1 MPNTPGSPGR
11 VDWVDHAKGLCI
23 FFVVMLHATRYVE
36 WAAGREGWLH
46 HVVDFARPFRMPD
59 FFLISGLFLSRVI
72 DREWRSYLD
81 KKVVH
86 FGYFYVLWLSI
97 ELLISSKLGLKA
109 GPAALLQEL
118 ALNLVQPEG
127 SLWFIYVLPI
137 FFVLTKLLR
146 GAPWPLVWLGAALL
160 QVLQVHTGSIVVD
173 GTAERF
179 VYFYTGY
186 LCAPRIF
193 AAAAWTAS
201 RPRWA
206 GLGLVGWAVLNGTC
220 VQLGIADNPGA
231 SLVLG
236 FLGALAVTTV
246 ATLLSLTRVADP
258 VRYAGQHSLVI
269 YLAYLG
275 PMRLTK
281 KVLFDS
287 GLVLVL
293 DLGTI
298 ALLATTAG
306 VLGPLLLHRLVKDG
320 RLRWLFVRPAWA
332 RLEARSAPR
341 PVEVGIANSGVSP
354 ALASSASPVLVPIEL
369 RVG

>member
-1 MPNTPGSPGR
+1 MPNTAGSPGR

-36 WAAGREGWLH
+36 YAAGREGWLH

-59 FFLISGLFLSRVI
+59 FFLNSGLFLSQVI

-81 KKVVH
+81 KKVIH
-86 FGYFYVLWLSI
+86 FGYFYALWLAI
-97 ELLISSKLGLKA
+97 ELVVESQLGLEA
-109 GPAALLQEL
+109 GPVALAQEL
-118 ALNLVQPEG
+118 GWNLVQPEG

-146 GAPWPLVWLGAALL
+146 RAPWPLVWLGAALL
-160 QVLQVHTGSIVVD
+160 QVLEVNTGSIVVD
-173 GTAERF
+173 RTAERF

-186 LCAPRIF
+186 LFAPQVF
-193 AAAAWTAS
+193 AAAAWAAS
-201 RPRWA
+201 HARRA
-206 GLGLVGWAVLNGTC
+206 GLLLVAWALLNGTC
-220 VQLGIADNPGA
+220 VWLGAAAAPGA
-231 SLVLG
+231 SLALG
-236 FLGALAVTTV
+236 LLGALAVTTV
-246 ATLLSLTRVADP
+246 AALLSRTRLADP

-269 YLAYLG
+269 YLACFA
-275 PMRLTK
+275 PMKLMKRL
-281 KVLFDS
+281 LFDS

-293 DLGTI
+293 DLGTV

-320 RLRWLFVRPAWA
+320 RARWLFVRPAWA
-332 RLEARSAPR
+332 RLDARSA
-341 PVEVGIANSGVSP
+341 VEVGIANSAVSP
-354 ALASSASPVLVPIEL
+354 ALGSSGASTALVPLEL